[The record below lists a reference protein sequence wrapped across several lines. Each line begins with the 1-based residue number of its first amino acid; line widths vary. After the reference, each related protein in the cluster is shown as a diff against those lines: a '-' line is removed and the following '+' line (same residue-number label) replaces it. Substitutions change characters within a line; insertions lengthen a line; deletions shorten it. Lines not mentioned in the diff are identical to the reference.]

1 VPPLGG
7 GMEEDMEDQLIDAV
21 LELNED
27 LAIDIVSQRIR
38 EGESPVSIISLVQE
52 GVNRVGIYYNQGR
65 YFIADLIMS
74 GLIFKEVI
82 KLITFPPEDSALPQP
97 VKAIFATVE
106 RDIHDI
112 GKNIAVTYFNSK
124 GIHPVDLGV
133 NVPPEVILEQIT
145 EDAPV
150 VLFLSGLITSSYY
163 SMKKTVS
170 LLKERGLRGNV
181 VVVICGLVDEEV
193 KNYVEADYFV
203 KDIIES
209 YELYV
214 KLSSDLPGMSS
225 NQDLRRWA
233 QKYAVNPQAPICQE
247 VREDA

>member
-1 VPPLGG
+1 
-7 GMEEDMEDQLIDAV
+7 MEDQLIDAV

-27 LAIDIVSQRIR
+27 LAIDIVSQRMR
-38 EGESPVSIISLVQE
+38 EGVNPVSIISLVQE

-82 KLITFPPEDSALPQP
+82 KLIQFPPEDSALPQP

-133 NVPPEVILEQIT
+133 NVPPAVILEHIT
-145 EDAPV
+145 KDEPV

-163 SMKKTVS
+163 SMKKTIH
-170 LLKERGLRGNV
+170 LLKEKNLRGNV
-181 VVVICGLVDEEV
+181 IVVICGLVDEEV

-203 KDIIES
+203 KDIVES

-214 KLSSDLPGMSS
+214 KLSADYKRISANPELLLSS
-225 NQDLRRWA
+225 
-233 QKYAVNPQAPICQE
+233 QKLHSRPQSSIHQE